1 MTDGLA
7 PITAYCM
14 KWTQAAR
21 RRKLKL
27 AWSIGKMTKQTG
39 ISTIELLITISISAG
54 FVVGILQ
61 MGEEV
66 KTVAVEYQQQTDVKE
81 ALKRIRGEK

>member
-1 MTDGLA
+1 
-7 PITAYCM
+7 
-14 KWTQAAR
+14 
-21 RRKLKL
+21 
-27 AWSIGKMTKQTG
+27 MTKQTG